1 MIINN
6 KKIINLPVF
15 TEAGQEIGRLADFEI
30 DIDSQSIINYYIIP
44 HHAITSLF
52 KNRLIINRGQIIDIS
67 EDKIIVSDN
76 FVKSK
81 EKKFSTE
88 RKKQPVT
95 SPTLE

>member
-44 HHAITSLF
+44 TTPLPAFLKT
-52 KNRLIINRGQIIDIS
+52 D
-67 EDKIIVSDN
+67 
-76 FVKSK
+76 
-81 EKKFSTE
+81 
-88 RKKQPVT
+88 
-95 SPTLE
+95 